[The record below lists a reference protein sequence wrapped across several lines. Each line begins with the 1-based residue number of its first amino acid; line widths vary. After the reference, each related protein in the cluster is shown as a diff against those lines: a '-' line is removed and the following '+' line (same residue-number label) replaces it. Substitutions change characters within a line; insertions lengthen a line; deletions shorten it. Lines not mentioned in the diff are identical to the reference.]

1 MVDPR
6 EPGAVTLA
14 VLSCRSRAP
23 RHAWPS
29 AGNLPQSA
37 AFPASRVGGSSLR
50 HDAAHPPRAPTSSA
64 HRAFW
69 KPHLPLAPRTMKSG
83 NAEVPCFVDLFL
95 TLRSEIVARILTVE
109 ASAGFPM
116 AQDARLEAF
125 RCMTNVIKLADRRPR
140 KAPASP
146 PDHDW
151 VGHYQ
156 ERLDQ
161 DSDRLRKLLLRDF
174 NDPEVLR
181 EWREAVERLR
191 YNTFLFT
198 RALRLA

>member
-1 MVDPR
+1 
-6 EPGAVTLA
+6 
-14 VLSCRSRAP
+14 
-23 RHAWPS
+23 
-29 AGNLPQSA
+29 
-37 AFPASRVGGSSLR
+37 
-50 HDAAHPPRAPTSSA
+50 
-64 HRAFW
+64 
-69 KPHLPLAPRTMKSG
+69 
-83 NAEVPCFVDLFL
+83 
-95 TLRSEIVARILTVE
+95 
-109 ASAGFPM
+109 M
-116 AQDARLEAF
+116 AQVARLEAF

-151 VGHYQ
+151 VSHYQ